1 MKEIL
6 IAGLA
11 TFGLF
16 AGLFALVF
24 YFLKHGMDR

>member
-6 IAGLA
+6 IVGLA

-16 AGLFALVF
+16 AGLFAFVL
-24 YFLKHGMDR
+24 YFLKYGID